1 MARGERRG
9 VRRGGAAGRAAA
21 RARGRPRAAAA
32 VAMGGRPASFAA
44 LLLAAQLYV
53 RAAWT
58 WQLGWAAWAAL
69 GACAAGAGGCLGA
82 HLIGAAGLAGAAG
95 PASAARAALQGALP
109 GAWGQAAAEALLAPG
124 AGPALALL
132 TLDLALIAFA
142 PCAGL
147 SGSELSLFKL
157 SVLAARGAWAA
168 EAPEGPRRLLLTASL
183 LVAALAVALLIPNV
197 SSTLEMAAF
206 TVLAM
211 SASAALAGMDEQAQ
225 VAAPSLSAAAAPALA
240 PAQEQEKEKE
250 QQAAARTAGGENL
263 DPLMPFGS
271 QSWAGYLA
279 TVEHRLNN
287 PVQRLLFTLEEL
299 TALMGVLMHA
309 AEQQQQQQH
318 LLHATAGE
326 PADTAPA
333 GTGTGADSA
342 RRVVR
347 REEAEASDAAHLLR
361 KLDQRGSSLI
371 QESVIEAV
379 SLVDQALCAMDNVTM
394 SISDIHFVMS
404 SEQSSRQ
411 RANFVPTNLRWTM
424 ERCELS
430 IKSTKVDHVEMS
442 SRPATQVA
450 PGVLEGPK
458 VSFVISP
465 EIKTCIMEPETLLA
479 ITSRLVANS
488 RRFTSSGSIEVRV
501 DVVPAPAE
509 RPHSPRPEARL
520 VDKFLRISVKDTG
533 SVVPPQF
540 VPLLFLA
547 PRSSRPPT
555 ASKQTPTQQL
565 LPQQQPQ
572 QQLLPPSPDADIYV
586 GFGLFVIA
594 KMCSLIGARISYRP
608 NDEAPGGNGSVFIV
622 EVAYEPTEL
631 EPSSRAP
638 PRVLRSLVQRRHR
651 LDASA
656 QLPSLGE
663 PDDGN
668 KASTLAKDR
677 DMGSRVLD
685 SRDPA
690 AKRILIIEDEAVQRA
705 LMCRHL
711 QGLGY
716 EVFQAE
722 DGEQGLRMMKE
733 RQYRLVICD
742 KVMPVMNGDECVKH
756 FREWEKGALE
766 TGSLRKVPQYICG
779 LSANREYQTP
789 EGFNM
794 YMAKPIHRKDLAEL
808 LSFNK
813 V

>member
-1 MARGERRG
+1 MD
-9 VRRGGAAGRAAA
+9 
-21 RARGRPRAAAA
+21 
-32 VAMGGRPASFAA
+32 GRPASFAA

-82 HLIGAAGLAGAAG
+82 HLIGAAGSVGS
-95 PASAARAALQGALP
+95 ASAARAALQGALP
-109 GAWGQAAAEALLAPG
+109 GARGRAAAEALLAPG

-132 TLDLALIAFA
+132 VLDLALIACA
-142 PCAGL
+142 PGAGL

-157 SVLAARGAWAA
+157 SVLATRGAWAA

-183 LVAALAVALLIPNV
+183 LVAALAAALLIPNA
-197 SSTLEMAAF
+197 SSMLEMAAF
-206 TVLAM
+206 TVLAL

-225 VAAPSLSAAAAPALA
+225 AAAPSPSAAPAPAPALA
-240 PAQEQEKEKE
+240 PAQEMEME
-250 QQAAARTAGGENL
+250 QQAAGRTAGGDNL
-263 DPLMPFGS
+263 DPLMSLMSFGS
-271 QSWAGYLA
+271 QNWAGYLA

-299 TALMGVLMHA
+299 SALMGVLMHA
-309 AEQQQQQQH
+309 AEQHQQH
-318 LLHATAGE
+318 QQLLQKIADGLPA
-326 PADTAPA
+326 PADTV
-333 GTGTGADSA
+333 ADSA
-342 RRVVR
+342 RRVLR
-347 REEAEASDAAHLLR
+347 REEVEASDAAHLSR

-394 SISDIHFVMS
+394 SISDLRFLMS
-404 SEQSSRQ
+404 SDQSSLR
-411 RANFVPTNLRWTM
+411 RANFVPTNLLWTM

-458 VSFVISP
+458 VSFVIAP

-479 ITSRLVANS
+479 ITSRLVFNS
-488 RRFTSSGSIEVRV
+488 RRFTDSGSIEVCV
-501 DVVPAPAE
+501 DVVPAPAK
-509 RPHSPRPEARL
+509 RPLSPRPEARL

-533 SVVPPQF
+533 SGVPPQF

-547 PRSSRPPT
+547 PRSSRLPA
-555 ASKQTPTQQL
+555 ASKQTPTQQQHL
-565 LPQQQPQ
+565 QQQPQ
-572 QQLLPPSPDADIYV
+572 RLPPFPKADDYK
-586 GFGLFVIA
+586 GFGLFVVA
-594 KMCSLIGARISYRP
+594 KMCSLMGARISHRP

-663 PDDGN
+663 PGDGR

-690 AKRILIIEDEAVQRA
+690 AKRVLIIEDEAVQRT

-742 KVMPVMNGDECVKH
+742 KVMPVMNGDECVQH

-779 LSANREYQTP
+779 LSANREYQTS

-794 YMAKPIHRKDLAEL
+794 YMAKPIHRKELAEL
-808 LSFNK
+808 LSFKK